1 MWSDISCQDYDTSPP
16 CFFMAKLLNLMVFY
30 FRFGAV
36 LFGTYLAE
44 DLFREPKRRYTSFH
58 LLQAEHLMDIKAQAL
73 YQEMQG
79 MASQT
84 QLGLGQSN
92 DIQGNP
98 SSQNF
103 ADLLSNAIGT
113 VNEMQLESRNAQ
125 KAFEMGDKSLS
136 LADVMVAKEKSG
148 IAFEATIQVRNKVLD
163 AYKQIMNMPV

>member
-1 MWSDISCQDYDTSPP
+1 
-16 CFFMAKLLNLMVFY
+16 
-30 FRFGAV
+30 
-36 LFGTYLAE
+36 
-44 DLFREPKRRYTSFH
+44 
-58 LLQAEHLMDIKAQAL
+58 MDIKAQSL

-79 MASQT
+79 MAEQSK
-84 QLGLGQSN
+84 LGGGDLNS
-92 DIQGNP
+92 IQGNP

-163 AYKQIMNMPV
+163 AYKQIMSMPV